1 MKYKIFPASEELQG
15 IVKNYVVLN
24 SSEDMQNLLFLPNGC
39 NFIVFNRGI
48 KTSTYSFGGG
58 DVVKMPK
65 NYYVTAKTNKV
76 KKLVIDFVTE
86 DYEGCFPIILAEL
99 SPVGF
104 YKLFNMDGSVI
115 SNRYMEIKKK
125 AVESYFLELY
135 KHKNIREELEYLNNS
150 LSKIKNSQ
158 CYTSNNS
165 IFCIEDVIDRIEN
178 YYNFE
183 VKVENLLA
191 EFGCSR
197 STMERQ
203 FKKMIGLTPK
213 NFIFISKFCRTLLE
227 YLENNYTFHEL
238 QYIYSDNSHMNA
250 VFQKFLGIS
259 PSEIFAKVA
268 REELYI
274 YQLSNLK
281 KLKTTI

>member
-1 MKYKIFPASEELQG
+1 MKYNIYQPSEDLQD
-15 IVKNYVVLN
+15 IVNQYVVLN
-24 SSEDMQNLLFLPNGC
+24 SNEDVQDLLFLPNGC

-58 DVVKMPK
+58 DIVKMPK

-76 KKLVIDFVTE
+76 KKLVIDLDTE
-86 DYEGCFPIILAEL
+86 DYKDYFPIIFVEL
-99 SPVGF
+99 SPAGF
-104 YKLFNMDGSVI
+104 YKLFNMDASVI
-115 SNRYMEIKKK
+115 SNKYMEIKKET
-125 AVESYFLELY
+125 AESYFSELY
-135 KHKNIREELEYLNNS
+135 KHKNISEELAYLNSS
-150 LSKIKNSQ
+150 LLKLKNSH

-165 IFCIEDVIDRIEN
+165 IFCIDDVIDRIEN

-183 VKVENLLA
+183 VKVENLLS

-203 FKKMIGLTPK
+203 FKKIIGLTPK

-250 VFQKFLGIS
+250 VFQKFLGIP

-268 REELYI
+268 RGELYI
-274 YQLSNLK
+274 YQLNNLK
-281 KLKTTI
+281 KLKTT